1 MAVSLRGRRGGSSNA
16 GIPTASTGDIAF
28 LILIFFMSTSMFAK
42 EKGLKIV
49 LPEPTPPG
57 EESAVKIP
65 PKNLLNVDV
74 NPQGQVQVSLASEPE
89 KAEVVSIPQLRE
101 LLVGRLA
108 ANKDLVISFRVSR
121 RAPYR
126 VMVDVFDQLKLAKAE
141 RVSLVHVPQL
151 EEGGGP

>member
-57 EESAVKIP
+57 AEPAVKIP
-65 PKNLLNVDV
+65 PQNLLNVDV

-89 KAEVVSIPQLRE
+89 KAEFVSVPQLRE
-101 LLVGRLA
+101 VLVGRLA

-126 VMVDVFDQLKLAKAE
+126 VMIDVFDQLKLAKAE
-141 RVSLVHVPQL
+141 RVSLVHVPLL

>member
-16 GIPTASTGDIAF
+16 RIPTASTGDIAF

-65 PKNLLNVDV
+65 PENLLNVDV
-74 NPQGQVQVSLASEPE
+74 DPQGQVQVSLASEPE
-89 KAEVVSIPQLRE
+89 KAELVSIPQLRE

-126 VMVDVFDQLKLAKAE
+126 VMVDVFDQLKLAKAA

>member
-16 GIPTASTGDIAF
+16 SIPTASTGDIAF

-49 LPEPTPPG
+49 LPEPSPPG

-65 PKNLLNVDV
+65 PENLLNVDV

-89 KAEVVSIPQLRE
+89 KAELVDIPQLRE

-108 ANKDLVISFRVSR
+108 ANKDLVIKFRVSR

-141 RVSLVHVPQL
+141 RVSLVHVPLL

>member
-1 MAVSLRGRRGGSSNA
+1 MAISLRKRSGGPIP

-49 LPEPTPPG
+49 LPEPTPAG
-57 EESAVKIP
+57 QESQVKIP

-74 NPQGQVQVSLASEPE
+74 SPQGQVQVSLASEPE
-89 KAEVVSIPQLRE
+89 KAEYVDIPQLRE
-101 LLVGRLA
+101 LVVGRLA
-108 ANKDLVISFRVSR
+108 ANKDLVVSFRVSR

-126 VMVDVFDQLKLAKAE
+126 VMVDVFDQLKLARAE
-141 RVSLVHVPQL
+141 RISLLHVPQL

>member
-1 MAVSLRGRRGGSSNA
+1 MAVSLRGRRGAGSNP

-49 LPEPTPPG
+49 LPEPG
-57 EESAVKIP
+57 EGKKIP
-65 PKNLLNVDV
+65 PENIL
-74 NPQGQVQVSLASEPE
+74 QVSVSPKGEVMLGTALEQPVVIAVPE
-89 KAEVVSIPQLRE
+89 LREEVVRR
-101 LLVGRLA
+101 VA
-108 ANKDLVISFRVSR
+108 ANKDLAISFRVSR

-141 RVSLVHVPQL
+141 RISLIHVPQL
-151 EEGGGP
+151 EEEGGGP

>member
-1 MAVSLRGRRGGSSNA
+1 VAISLRKRSGGPVP

-57 EESAVKIP
+57 DESQVKIP
-65 PKNLLNVDV
+65 PQNLLNVDV
-74 NPQGQVQVSLASEPE
+74 NAQGQVQVSLASEPE
-89 KAEVVSIPQLRE
+89 KAAYVNVPELRD
-101 LLVGRLA
+101 LLTQRLG

-121 RAPYR
+121 RAPYS
-126 VMVDVFDQLKLAKAE
+126 VMVDVFDQFKLAKAE
-141 RVSLVHVPQL
+141 RVSLRHVPQL